1 MRLAAALVL
10 AATAAAHDLT
20 LTAKSEGPAVIVT
33 AAYAGTE
40 ACTFAAVTIFNPSG
54 KEHQSGRS
62 DASGRFAFVP
72 NALGDWK
79 VVIDD
84 EIGHR
89 QELKIVA
96 GEAGTIAAGA
106 QPLWQKAVTGLAL
119 IFGITG
125 FLYGW
130 KRRAAR

>member
-1 MRLAAALVL
+1 MRLAAALAL
-10 AATAAAHDLT
+10 TAAVSAHDLT
-20 LTAKSEGPAVIVT
+20 VAAKTEGAAVIVT

-40 ACTFAAVTIFNPSG
+40 ACTFAAVTVYNPQG

-72 NALGDWK
+72 NAAGDWK
-79 VVIDD
+79 IVVDD

-89 QELKIVA
+89 QELKV
-96 GEAGTIAAGA
+96 AAGA
-106 QPLWQKAVTGLAL
+106 GAVEAGGGQPLWQKAVTGLAL
-119 IFGITG
+119 IVGITG

-130 KRRAAR
+130 KRRSA